1 MSRRKQA
8 RPRSCKRNPYSEEGE
23 DDETQNS
30 ELLGSSDSQSL
41 DDGKHGKVSPTNSV
55 ISTMA
60 ADEVEEDTMGDYT
73 CEMCSATFHSL
84 NQFMNHRNF
93 ECLGEHPDDLA
104 CDMDLSEPSGS
115 ATPSSSCSLDNGGH
129 SPSGQS
135 ESPASPGVENISPDQ
150 LPFSIGVC
158 ETNPYG
164 CPHCEKAFPRHSYLK
179 LHEQEHGELMP
190 FRCSYCSRLFRHKRS
205 RDRHI
210 KLHTGDKK
218 YKCSQCDAAFARSDH
233 LKSHLRTHDTGK
245 PFKCTVC
252 NRGYTTAAALS
263 SHMYSHRKPNSSGQM
278 EYKCYQCDEVFSQ
291 PKDLQNHYNDCHAP
305 APLREKTL
313 QCGQCSEMFVSQD
326 ILDMHVEQ
334 EHSVEKKPKFA
345 AIEHISDVEIFQKS
359 VKSQED
365 NSGNKHNNAADISI
379 TENGQELEMM
389 ETSSMSDTQNR
400 ENALVCPYCL
410 QDNFETLELLEI
422 HMQCVHSVKATEVY
436 TCNYC
441 NAPYPNLYALHDHMK
456 VVHQNLSC
464 LDIKYPCSLCSRH
477 FTSIDALAEHKKHT
491 HSQASSSN
499 HSLYCAECALLFQNP
514 MEFQEHLQCSHNC
527 LPENPLPKAPK
538 AIKSKKTSS
547 DSKKDIKRLHLQGIF
562 SNSKE
567 SSPVPLERIIEEK
580 MTCDQCNA
588 TFHDVKSFQ
597 AHLKIHLD
605 SVLTQYMCPQCQK
618 QFTTEDQLESHLSL
632 HYLCLST
639 EYGCTSCIKT
649 FSKPDELQKHLM
661 DIHAHHLYR
670 CSLCKEIFDSK
681 VNIQVHFAIKHSNEC
696 KIYKCTKCNSVF
708 ISEVDW
714 QLHVRSAHLQMPK
727 PHKCLFCKEGFSTE
741 VELQCH
747 LTMHGKPFKC
757 PMCSEAFH
765 VEYLLDKHLQNEHDP
780 EKNSHHIGSTSTDIK
795 VEKDVVGP
803 VVSSA
808 CTAMEVSNS
817 IPTSGTGIWKSTDPL
832 HTCNICDMKFSNLSS
847 LQLHKKQDHRVSV
860 ALTTNHTPPVLSNVE
875 SIVSTTKPVATN
887 SDKVT
892 LSCTYCSQS
901 FKSRTELERHMK
913 IHLNSSSQK
922 CNICDEVFPSP
933 NTLAEHK
940 LQHCKIPQG
949 NICVGCKVP
958 LKSEDQFYIHSQ
970 EHGFQG
976 AIMQC
981 IICRQTLASMMELQ
995 MHGKHHFQT
1004 KPNFFTCCVCLRGF
1018 DSKENLISKLNSS
1031 GRTYFVCKPCY
1042 HGETSD
1048 FHCGECGA
1056 RFPTSEQLESHV
1068 AKHRRTYQCIKCQQ
1082 SFSTE
1087 YEIQLHVATHVLQE
1101 GNLHE
1106 CRLCSQVFDSPAK
1119 LQCHLIE
1126 HTYGNSEYQCSVCCK
1141 VFSNA
1146 ADIQAHAFEHGIH
1159 ARKFGCIQCNQRFFF
1174 SSELDNHMLSHVKPE
1189 SVSELQCKDCPQTFS
1204 NIVSFNAHR
1213 RMHQQS
1219 GSNNSACNNS
1229 SSSSNSSSSNQ
1240 YVKCSFCHEN
1250 FTDSN
1255 ELQKHFLVCHSSEQE
1270 LEPNSNKRNFHC
1282 SQCNKEYSSL
1292 ASLQNHMKAH
1302 KIEKENQKA
1311 HLKTHVADV
1320 KPILCPVCGQIF
1332 SKRSL
1337 MKEHMS
1343 NIHVMHQE
1351 NQVLQGTGMSASTS
1365 TGRTEYCD
1373 TNGDNLNCMSDEIN
1387 ELNSLSGHAPAC
1399 ISSATMPTS
1408 SSSTATS
1415 VSPLVTT
1422 KIEIVHPTET
1432 QLLSSNEDED
1442 NVAEDN
1448 DDESLLHN
1456 NSKINEVEK

>member
-1 MSRRKQA
+1 MVA
-8 RPRSCKRNPYSEEGE
+8 GGNPYGEEI
-23 DDETQNS
+23 DDEETQNS

-41 DDGKHGKVSPTNSV
+41 DDGKPEKVSPTNSV

-60 ADEVEEDTMGDYT
+60 ADSTEDDTMGDYT

-93 ECLGEHPDDLA
+93 ECLGEHSDDLV

-115 ATPSSSCSLDNGGH
+115 ATPSSSCSLDHGGQ
-129 SPSGQS
+129 SPSGMS

-150 LPFSIGVC
+150 LPFSIGIS

-164 CPHCEKAFPRHSYLK
+164 CPHCDKAFPRHSYLK

-205 RDRHI
+205 RDRHV

-245 PFKCTVC
+245 PFKCTIC

-278 EYKCYQCDEVFSQ
+278 EYKCYQCEEIFYQ

-313 QCGQCSEMFVSQD
+313 QCTQCSEMFVSQEL
-326 ILDMHVEQ
+326 LDLHVEQ
-334 EHSVEKKPKFA
+334 EHVKEQKRKFSTPDN
-345 AIEHISDVEIFQKS
+345 ISDIDIFHK
-359 VKSQED
+359 KL
-365 NSGNKHNNAADISI
+365 KTHNDISI
-379 TENGQELEMM
+379 NKQMLSNTSDLTVKENGLDLMPEIMD
-389 ETSSMSDTQNR
+389 SSSVSDPANR

-410 QDNFETLELLEI
+410 QDNFESLELLEI

-456 VVHQNLSC
+456 VVHQNLTC
-464 LDIKYPCSLCSRH
+464 MDIKYPCSLCSRH

-514 MEFQEHLQCSHNC
+514 MEFQEHIQRSHNC
-527 LPENPLPKAPK
+527 LQDTPRPKPP
-538 AIKSKKTSS
+538 KSKKVSNDT
-547 DSKKDIKRLHLQGIF
+547 KKDIKRMNSHSIF
-562 SNSKE
+562 NNTKN
-567 SSPVPLERIIEEK
+567 SSPAPNERMVEEK
-580 MTCDQCNA
+580 MVCDQCNA
-588 TFHDVKSFQ
+588 TFLDIKNFQ
-597 AHLKIHLD
+597 THLKIHLD
-605 SVLTQYMCPQCQK
+605 SVLTQYICPQCQK

-639 EYGCTSCIKT
+639 EYGCTSCMKT

-727 PHKCLFCKEGFSTE
+727 PHKCLFCKEGFTTE

-747 LTMHGKPFKC
+747 LTIHGKPFKC

-780 EKNSHHIGSTSTDIK
+780 DKNSKRLGNSQSDIK
-795 VEKDVVGP
+795 VEKDIG
-803 VVSSA
+803 SSSLLNS
-808 CTAMEVSNS
+808 CGTIDVSNS
-817 IPTSGTGIWKSTDPL
+817 VTSGSGIWKSTDPL

-847 LQLHKKQDHRVSV
+847 LQLHKKQDHRV
-860 ALTTNHTPPVLSNVE
+860 ALANNHTSQVMTTVE
-875 SIVSTTKPVATN
+875 SSVITSKVIGSSN
-887 SDKVT
+887 DKVA

-949 NICVGCKVP
+949 NICVGCKIP

-981 IICRQTLASMMELQ
+981 VICRQTLASMMELQ

-1048 FHCGECGA
+1048 FHCNECGA
-1056 RFPTSEQLESHV
+1056 RFPTNEQLESHV
-1068 AKHRRTYQCIKCQQ
+1068 TKHRRTYQCIKCQQ

-1101 GNLHE
+1101 GNIHE
-1106 CRLCSQVFDSPAK
+1106 CKLCSQVFDSPAK

-1126 HTYGNSEYQCSVCCK
+1126 HTYGNSEYRCSVCCK

-1146 ADIQAHAFEHGIH
+1146 TDIQAHAFEHGIH
-1159 ARKFGCIQCNQRFFF
+1159 ARKFGCIHCNQRFFF
-1174 SSELDNHMLSHVKPE
+1174 SAELDNHMINHVKPE

-1213 RMHQQS
+1213 RIHQQQMD
-1219 GSNNSACNNS
+1219 NSTS
-1229 SSSSNSSSSNQ
+1229 TPI
-1240 YVKCSFCHEN
+1240 KCTFCHEVFN
-1250 FTDSN
+1250 DTS
-1255 ELQKHFLVCHSSEQE
+1255 ELQKHFFTCHTEQDIE
-1270 LEPNSNKRNFHC
+1270 HSINKRNYQC
-1282 SQCNKEYSSL
+1282 SQCNKECSSL
-1292 ASLQNHMKAH
+1292 ANLQNHMKIH
-1302 KIEKENQKA
+1302 KIEKENQKSQVP
-1311 HLKTHVADV
+1311 KTQIVDV
-1320 KPILCPVCGQIF
+1320 KPVLCPVCGQIF

-1337 MKEHMS
+1337 MKEHM
-1343 NIHVMHQE
+1343 NTVHLVHQE
-1351 NQVLQGTGMSASTS
+1351 SKASTQGNTASTS
-1365 TGRTEYCD
+1365 TTGTEYGD
-1373 TNGDNLNCMSDEIN
+1373 VNGDSQSCASDEAN
-1387 ELNSLSGHAPAC
+1387 EMNHSSPQQTANS
-1399 ISSATMPTS
+1399 TS
-1408 SSSTATS
+1408 PVS
-1415 VSPLVTT
+1415 VSLVNM
-1422 KIEIVHPTET
+1422 KMEICVPENQLHP
-1432 QLLSSNEDED
+1432 SSE
-1442 NVAEDN
+1442 
-1448 DDESLLHN
+1448 DDEIFNDVSHN
-1456 NSKINEVEK
+1456 SQMITDCKMDSSEN